1 MDQTLTIIATLIL
14 YKIFL
19 VYIGWSTRKKNITIE
34 DYFVGG
40 KKLGPVITSISY
52 AASNSS
58 AWTLLGVSGI
68 AFSQGVS
75 TIWLVIGVVGGMFL
89 SWHKVAPS
97 ILEITRQKNLI
108 TVPQL
113 IVSDLEIN
121 KRKTV
126 LVTSSFIIIFSFS
139 FYIASQFQGAGN
151 ALSDTF
157 GLGLVESVI
166 ISAVV
171 IYIYTYLG
179 GYLAVSIT
187 DTIQGLLMALTATV
201 MPVMAIY
208 NLGGV
213 HEFYLLFAGSA
224 SHFKSL
230 SAGNIGFAI
239 LGLVVGHLGIGL
251 GYFGQPHLLSRF
263 ISVKDQETLVRS
275 KKYALVWFCLVFFGM
290 WTLGIAGH
298 FMIDDLANNENI
310 FFKISGEI
318 FHPIVQGILLAAVI
332 SAIMSTADSQI
343 LVCSSSISLDLG
355 LKQSSLRISRL
366 ITGGVIFASVL
377 IALLIPEKIFSRVLF
392 AWTAMGSSFGPAV
405 IARIS
410 NWKLSENHILL
421 SMVIGFVLA
430 ILFFLLPD
438 STGDWIERVIPFF
451 AGLICLFILK
461 K

>member
-19 VYIGWSTRKKNITIE
+19 IYIGWSTRKKNITIE

-113 IVSDLEIN
+113 IVSDLEMN

-126 LVTSSFIIIFSFS
+126 LVASSFIIIFSFS

-318 FHPIVQGILLAAVI
+318 FHPIAQGILLAAVI

-366 ITGGVIFASVL
+366 ITGGVIFTSVL

-392 AWTAMGSSFGPAV
+392 AWTAMGSSFGPSV

-430 ILFFLLPD
+430 IVFFLLPD

>member
-1 MDQTLTIIATLIL
+1 MEQTLTIISTLIL

-19 VYIGWSTRKKNITIE
+19 VYLGWSTRKKNITIE

-113 IVSDLEIN
+113 IVSDLEMN

-157 GLGLVESVI
+157 GLGLAESVI

-430 ILFFLLPD
+430 IVFFLLPD

>member
-89 SWHKVAPS
+89 SWHKVGPS

-113 IVSDLEIN
+113 IVSDLEMN

-318 FHPIVQGILLAAVI
+318 FHPIAQGILLAAVI

-430 ILFFLLPD
+430 IVFFLLPD

>member
-1 MDQTLTIIATLIL
+1 M
-14 YKIFL
+14 

-113 IVSDLEIN
+113 IVSDLDMN

-126 LVTSSFIIIFSFS
+126 LVASSFIIIFSFS

-298 FMIDDLANNENI
+298 FMIDDLTNNENI

-318 FHPIVQGILLAAVI
+318 FHPIAQGILLAAVI

-377 IALLIPEKIFSRVLF
+377 IALLIPEKIFS
-392 AWTAMGSSFGPAV
+392 SC
-405 IARIS
+405 
-410 NWKLSENHILL
+410 LL
-421 SMVIGFVLA
+421 YTSDA
-430 ILFFLLPD
+430 AD
-438 STGDWIERVIPFF
+438 E
-451 AGLICLFILK
+451 
-461 K
+461 